1 VVHQFALPKL
11 VYNYVFCKGK
21 WQTGQDCTVLFK
33 GKKQQHAISVAGADQ
48 SVLIWMNYNHPHMAT
63 VSAIFSLVNYYD
75 QATLNPVMVIF
86 L

>member
-1 VVHQFALPKL
+1 LHCPSWFTTTFSAKENGKL
-11 VYNYVFCKGK
+11 VKIAPYF
-21 WQTGQDCTVLFK
+21 LRE
-33 GKKQQHAISVAGADQ
+33 KKQQHAISVAGADQ